1 LAKYKGACM
10 EIVKINRQNLVD
22 INKANQPFEIIGKI
36 KPVFADGIWT
46 YTEEI
51 YEQSYIKA
59 YPNDSLDY
67 AAYIDNP
74 DKTIFFAY
82 SDAECIGQIVLKRDW
97 NRYAFIE
104 DICVAKPAR
113 GKGVGTRLI
122 QKAIEWAENSDLKGL
137 ALETQDNNLL
147 ACRFYEKCG
156 FVIGAVNT
164 MLYRNFDNKEE
175 FAVFW
180 YLQF

>member
-1 LAKYKGACM
+1 M
-10 EIVKINRQNLVD
+10 EIVAINHQNLAD

-36 KPVFADGIWT
+36 KPTFVGGIWA

-59 YPNDSLDY
+59 YPNDLCDY
-67 AAYIDNP
+67 AVYINNP
-74 DKTIFFAY
+74 DKTVFFAY
-82 SDAECIGQIVLKRDW
+82 SGAECIGQIILKRDW
-97 NRYAFIE
+97 NSYAFIE
-104 DICVAKPAR
+104 DICVAKSAR
-113 GKGVGTRLI
+113 GQGVGTALI
-122 QKAIEWAENSDLKGL
+122 QKAIEWAKNSDLKGL

-147 ACRFYEKCG
+147 ACRFYAKCG

-164 MLYRNFDNKEE
+164 MLYKNFDQEE

-180 YLQF
+180 YLQFKK

>member
-1 LAKYKGACM
+1 MQELKYLQ
-10 EIVKINRQNLVD
+10 IVKINQQNLAD

-36 KPVFADGIWT
+36 KPTFAGGIWT

-51 YEQSYIKA
+51 YEHPYIKE
-59 YPNDSLDY
+59 YPNDPCDY

-74 DKTIFFAY
+74 DKTVFFAY
-82 SDAECIGQIVLKRDW
+82 SDVECVGQIILKKDW

-104 DICVAKPAR
+104 DICVVKSAR
-113 GKGVGTRLI
+113 GQGIGTALI
-122 QKAIEWAENSDLKGL
+122 QKAVEWAKGSGLRGL

-147 ACRFYEKCG
+147 ACRFYAKCG
-156 FVIGAVNT
+156 FAIGGVDT
-164 MLYRNFDNKEE
+164 MLYRNFDNGEL
-175 FAVFW
+175 AVFW

>member
-1 LAKYKGACM
+1 M
-10 EIVKINRQNLVD
+10 EIVKINQQNLAD

-36 KPVFADGIWT
+36 KPTFVDGIWT
-46 YTEEI
+46 YKEEI
-51 YEQSYIKA
+51 YEQSYMKV
-59 YPNDSLDY
+59 YPSDLCDY
-67 AAYIDNP
+67 AVYIDNS
-74 DKTIFFAY
+74 DKTVFFAY
-82 SDAECIGQIVLKRDW
+82 SNAECIGQIILKRDW

-104 DICVAKPAR
+104 DICVAKSAR
-113 GKGVGTRLI
+113 RQGIGSSLI
-122 QKAIEWAENSDLKGL
+122 QKAIEWAKDSDLKGL

-147 ACRFYEKCG
+147 ACRFYAKCG

-164 MLYRNFDNKEE
+164 MLYRNFDNEE